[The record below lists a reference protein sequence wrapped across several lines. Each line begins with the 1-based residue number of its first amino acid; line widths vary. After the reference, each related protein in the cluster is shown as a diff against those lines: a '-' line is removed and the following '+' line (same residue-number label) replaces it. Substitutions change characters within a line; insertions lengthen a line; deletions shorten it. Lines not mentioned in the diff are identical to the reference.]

1 MVDTSESIRQS
12 AEVTVSFRFA
22 EFMGHKTVVEPPAVP
37 APTDRTVTGPPE
49 AGPAPQPRLTP
60 RQEYIAGV
68 CRECDDNLI
77 CPQAYAEGCS
87 PLRTSLG
94 AMEHQPQAVDANH
107 TP

>member
-1 MVDTSESIRQS
+1 M
-12 AEVTVSFRFA
+12 SFRFA
-22 EFMGHKTVVEPPAVP
+22 GFMRHKTVVEPPSVP
-37 APTDRTVTGPPE
+37 APTDRAATGPPE
-49 AGPAPQPRLTP
+49 AGPAPQSRLTP

-87 PLRTSLG
+87 PLQTSLRD
-94 AMEHQPQAVDANH
+94 MEHQPQAADANH